1 MASIPRDYPGRNFHQ
16 SESEDANLHITDSEA
31 NSDGDDEDDDDDNVI
46 IHQGNLGFDVDSD
59 EFGGF
64 GPSWIHHE
72 GYQDNA
78 FGELPPTLSDLIPFI
93 KDNIFRHMG
102 IVSVSS
108 SDDSDDHLSDV
119 DSHMTLSSMG
129 SHRAGIILGGFGDG
143 QVEPEPNNDP
153 ARVSLNGNI

>member
-1 MASIPRDYPGRNFHQ
+1 MLLVSRPLLVG
-16 SESEDANLHITDSEA
+16 
-31 NSDGDDEDDDDDNVI
+31 
-46 IHQGNLGFDVDSD
+46 
-59 EFGGF
+59 
-64 GPSWIHHE
+64 
-72 GYQDNA
+72 
-78 FGELPPTLSDLIPFI
+78 LIPII

-108 SDDSDDHLSDV
+108 TDDSDDQLSDV

-153 ARVSLNGNI
+153 ARVSLNGNIQIYIYSIL